1 MVTVEDKNSVSAFS
15 SFSLSST
22 PPSVTLSSPQSK
34 KSNDSSNAN
43 IDAVNNIQPVSV
55 ESLNGTVGSRIF
67 ASPLARKIARES
79 GIDLSSLTGTGPN
92 GRILSADV
100 ALASTRPSIKSIK
113 STTPKS
119 DQSSQP
125 ILQLPLSNRI
135 YQDFELS
142 DMSKALANRFV
153 SAKQNVPH
161 YYLSV
166 DLNLSKLLELRTQ
179 MLTSDSKSNIS
190 VLDMLIKAVGVATK
204 QVPDIN
210 GSWMNTF
217 VRRYDQVDINVI
229 MGTGSSLVTPVIR
242 DVNSKGLH
250 TIANEMASFEDTLVN
265 GNDSVDESKVA
276 IGTISIHNLGIYG
289 IKSAAP
295 IVLPPQAASL
305 AFGAIVDSVVP
316 NSNAKDGQD
325 NWSVAPT
332 MVTTLSC
339 DHRVFDGA
347 VGAQWLAAFKVV
359 VENPVALLL

>member
-1 MVTVEDKNSVSAFS
+1 MVTVEDKNDVSAFS

-22 PPSVTLSSPQSK
+22 SPSVTVPSSQSK
-34 KSNDSSNAN
+34 KSNDTSNATV
-43 IDAVNNIQPVSV
+43 DAVNNIQPISA
-55 ESLNGTVGSRIF
+55 ESLSSTVGSRIF

-79 GIDLSSLTGTGPN
+79 GIDLSSLTGTGPY
-92 GRILSADV
+92 GRIISADV
-100 ALASTRPSIKSIK
+100 ALASTRPSNKSIK
-113 STTPKS
+113 STLKS
-119 DQSSQP
+119 GESPEP
-125 ILQLPLSNRI
+125 IIQLPSSNRI

-142 DMSKALANRFV
+142 DMSKTLANRFV
-153 SAKQNVPH
+153 SAKQNIPH

-179 MLTSDSKSNIS
+179 MLTSNSKINIS

-217 VRRYDQVDINVI
+217 VRRYDQVDINII

-250 TIANEMASFEDTLVN
+250 TISNEMISFEDTLVN

-305 AFGAIVDSVVP
+305 AFGAIVDSVIP
-316 NSNAKDGQD
+316 NSNSKDGQD
-325 NWSVAPT
+325 NWTVAPT
-332 MVTTLSC
+332 MVATLSC

-347 VGAQWLAAFKVV
+347 VGAQWLAAFKLV
-359 VENPVALLL
+359 VENPAALLL

>member
-1 MVTVEDKNSVSAFS
+1 MVTVEDKDSVSAFS
-15 SFSLSST
+15 SFSLSS
-22 PPSVTLSSPQSK
+22 SSPSIAVPAQPKNNNSTP
-34 KSNDSSNAN
+34 
-43 IDAVNNIQPVSV
+43 DAKAVTPNTNHSVSV
-55 ESLNGTVGSRIF
+55 EPVKNTAGSRIF

-79 GIDLSSLTGTGPN
+79 GIDLSFVAGTGPN

-100 ALASTRPSIKSIK
+100 ALASTKPSVK
-113 STTPKS
+113 STKSTQSFQTPQQIS
-119 DQSSQP
+119 RIPSSN
-125 ILQLPLSNRI
+125 SI

-142 DMSKALANRFV
+142 DLSQALANRFT

-166 DLNLSKLLELRTQ
+166 DLNLSKLLDLRAQ
-179 MLTSDSKSNIS
+179 MLTSDPKNSIS
-190 VLDMLIKAVGVATK
+190 VLDMLIKAVGIATK

-217 VRRYDQVDINVI
+217 IRRYDQVDINIV
-229 MGTGSSLVTPVIR
+229 MGTGSSVVTPVIR

-250 TIANEMASFEDTLVN
+250 AISYEMASFEDTLVN
-265 GNDSVDESKVA
+265 GNDSIDESKVA

-316 NSNAKDGQD
+316 HVNAKDGQD
-325 NWSVAPT
+325 NWTVAPT

-347 VGAQWLAAFKVV
+347 VGAQWLAAFKLV
-359 VENPVALLL
+359 VENPAALLL